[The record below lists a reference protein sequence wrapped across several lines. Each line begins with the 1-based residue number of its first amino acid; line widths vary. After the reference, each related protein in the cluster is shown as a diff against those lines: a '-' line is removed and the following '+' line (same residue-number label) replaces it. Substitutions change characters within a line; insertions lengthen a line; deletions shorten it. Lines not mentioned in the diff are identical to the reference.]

1 MYGHLSY
8 ARWTPILLEAAVF
21 LRFCLMSPGRPAGRK
36 TRTTFRPHPTPVHSP
51 ACFYV
56 GSWVGKEQNEV
67 YPGVYSSCK
76 QVVMGVEPS
85 SLERML
91 GGDINIREGSPVS

>member
-1 MYGHLSY
+1 M
-8 ARWTPILLEAAVF
+8 R
-21 LRFCLMSPGRPAGRK
+21 
-36 TRTTFRPHPTPVHSP
+36 
-51 ACFYV
+51 
-56 GSWVGKEQNEV
+56 

-91 GGDINIREGSPVS
+91 GGDTNIREGRPVS

>member
-1 MYGHLSY
+1 M
-8 ARWTPILLEAAVF
+8 R
-21 LRFCLMSPGRPAGRK
+21 
-36 TRTTFRPHPTPVHSP
+36 
-51 ACFYV
+51 
-56 GSWVGKEQNEV
+56 

>member
-1 MYGHLSY
+1 MYGHLFY

-21 LRFCLMSPGRPAGRK
+21 LRFCLMSPGSLQVGERPGPPSGPILPLCILGSAFTWGAGWERS
-36 TRTTFRPHPTPVHSP
+36 RLR
-51 ACFYV
+51 
-56 GSWVGKEQNEV
+56 

-76 QVVMGVEPS
+76 RVVMGVEPS

-91 GGDINIREGSPVS
+91 GGDTNIREGRPVS

>member
-1 MYGHLSY
+1 MYGHLFY
-8 ARWTPILLEAAVF
+8 ARWTPILLEASVF

-36 TRTTFRPHPTPVHSP
+36 TRTTFRPPSYPCVLLGVLLRG
-51 ACFYV
+51 V
-56 GSWVGKEQNEV
+56 GWEWSRLR
-67 YPGVYSSCK
+67 YPRVYSSCK

-91 GGDINIREGSPVS
+91 GGDTNIREGRPVS